1 MQWHLAE
8 FGISPRLN
16 ITINQEWVSL
26 TYSEVT
32 VMEDKEN
39 LSPKIKNQQQE
50 NKTHKQKDF
59 KYKGKN
65 WN

>member
-1 MQWHLAE
+1 
-8 FGISPRLN
+8 
-16 ITINQEWVSL
+16 
-26 TYSEVT
+26 
-32 VMEDKEN
+32 MEDKEN

-65 WN
+65 